1 MAQFAEALRLTAF
14 LGVSPP
20 KEPTWWSDL
29 TGSQPE
35 TRISKPQVGLF
46 QDTGTFEGRTFV
58 LSVQP
63 GRVDWFFNPGPS
75 QLEGSEF
82 SSIGEVTSVLNIFIP
97 QMLRWLEMAPP
108 ITRLAYG
115 VTLLEPVED
124 TSAGYNRLAELLP
137 AVHIDPKASSD
148 FLYQINRPRKSALDI
163 ENLSVYRLS
172 AWSVVS
178 LRRFSISFAVG
189 SPPVIPVEPSQVG
202 ETTTAVRIALDI
214 STTPNFRGELP
225 HGRLGE
231 IFQELIDLATELATR
246 GDVA

>member
-20 KEPTWWSDL
+20 KDPTWWSDL

-35 TRISKPQVGLF
+35 TRVSKPQVGLS
-46 QDTGTFEGRTFV
+46 QETGTLEGRTLV

-63 GRVDWFFNPGPS
+63 GRVDWLLNPGPS
-75 QLEGSEF
+75 QLEGSEI
-82 SSIGEVTSVLNIFIP
+82 SSIGEVTSALNIFVP
-97 QMLRWLEMAPP
+97 QMLRWLETAPP

-115 VTLLEPVED
+115 ATLLEPVGD

-148 FLYQINRPRKSALDI
+148 FLYQINRPRKSTSNI
-163 ENLSVYRLS
+163 ENLSVNRLS

-178 LRRFSISFAVG
+178 LRKFSISFAVG
-189 SPPVIPVEPSQVG
+189 SPPIIPVEPSQVG
-202 ETTTAVRIALDI
+202 ETATAVRIALDI
-214 STTPNFRGELP
+214 STTPNFHGELP
-225 HGRLGE
+225 HVRLGE
-231 IFQELIDLATELATR
+231 IFEEFIDLAAELATR